1 MTIVH
6 EIARALAESATL
18 AEAAPR
24 MLAAVCADL
33 GWEYGGL
40 WEVNRAG
47 RRLRCI
53 GTWHEPSL
61 RFEPFAEISRGTT
74 FERGLGLPGRVWASG
89 QPVWIPDVTLDA
101 NFPRARSADAV
112 GLHGAFALPI
122 LRDTQV
128 LGVMEFFSRDI
139 RQPDDE
145 LLATMATVGRQIGLF
160 VDRKWAAEELERFFD
175 LSLDLLCVATT
186 EGYFVRLNPAWT
198 RLLGY
203 TEDELRA
210 APFFDFVHPED
221 MAATRESLQ
230 ALVTGTHVID
240 FENRYRAR
248 DGSYRWLQWAV
259 APLVEEGVVYGAAR
273 DVTDRRRAEER
284 LAEVVR
290 ELEIARRRAEDATI
304 AKGVFLENMSH
315 EIRTP
320 MNAIIGMTELALRT
334 KLTRE
339 QADYIRT
346 ANESAEALLDVLNDI
361 LDVSKIEARKLTLE
375 RAPFGLRDTVENA
388 VKLFAPRAHEK
399 DLELACRILPDVPEA
414 LVGDA
419 GRLRQVIV
427 NLVGNAIK
435 FTDRG
440 EVVVEV
446 AVEPAGPAAVEPLAP
461 DDASEVRLH
470 FTVSDTGIGIAPDK
484 QWQIFGAFVQADA
497 STTRRFGGTGLGLT
511 ISAQL
516 VELMGGRVWV
526 HSEPGTGSQF
536 HFVAPFGRH
545 AAGDTRPSPTW
556 NPRDLRVLVVDDNA
570 VNRTILEEVLESWEM
585 RPTVVDG
592 AQPALAAL
600 HEAAR
605 ARRPFHVV
613 LTDAHMP
620 GVDGFT
626 LAREV
631 AADPRLHGVKIV
643 LLTSAGGHGS
653 PPDGDDLFC
662 AQLLKPVKQSDLLE
676 AIVGAV
682 TASAPEALAEDRPP
696 DQPPLPALRP
706 LRVLVAE
713 DNATN
718 QKLIVKLLE
727 RDGHRVTIVGNGREA
742 VSAAAAGGFDVVL
755 MDVQMPEMSGFEAT
769 AAIREQDRASGRHT
783 PIVAMTAHAMAGD
796 RDRALAAGM
805 DQYVAKPLRPREV
818 LSAIARAVPIDGPS
832 LPQPGAADA
841 AAVDAAGLLA
851 DFDGSRGLLADVIDV
866 FVSDT
871 PATLDRL
878 RRAVEARE
886 PAEVARAAHALKGSI
901 GLFSRGAAFEAARA
915 LEQIARQGDLTGADL
930 HHATLQ
936 TETERLSAE
945 LRRLCASLRAE

>member
-6 EIARALAESATL
+6 EIACALAESATL
-18 AEAAPR
+18 VDAAPR
-24 MLAAVCADL
+24 MLAAVCGEL

-40 WEVNRAG
+40 WEVDRAG
-47 RRLRCI
+47 KRLRCI

-61 RFEPFAEISRGTT
+61 RFEPFAEISRATT
-74 FERGLGLPGRVWASG
+74 FERGIGLPGRVWANG
-89 QPVWIPDVTLDA
+89 EPAWIPDVTLDG
-101 NFPRARSADAV
+101 NFPRARAADSV
-112 GLHGAFALPI
+112 GLHGAFALPVV
-122 LRDTQV
+122 RGTQV

-139 RQPDDE
+139 RHPDDE

-186 EGYFVRLNPAWT
+186 DGYFVRVNPAWT

-203 TEDELRA
+203 AAEELRA
-210 APFFDFVHPED
+210 APFFAFVHPED
-221 MAATRESLQ
+221 VEATREALQ
-230 ALVTGTHVID
+230 SLVTGTHVVD

-273 DVTDRRRAEER
+273 DVTDRRQAEER
-284 LAEVVR
+284 LSEVVR

-304 AKGVFLENMSH
+304 AKGEFLANMSH

-334 KLTRE
+334 KLTPE

-399 DLELACRILPDVPEA
+399 NLELACRIRPDVPDA

-419 GRLRQVIV
+419 GRLRQVLV

-440 EVVVEV
+440 EVVVDV
-446 AVEPAGPAAVEPLAP
+446 AVEPPPAVSTEGEPPEDGA
-461 DDASEVRLH
+461 EVRLH
-470 FTVSDTGIGIAPDK
+470 VTVSDTGIGISPDK

-526 HSEPGTGSQF
+526 HSEPGAGSQF
-536 HFVAPFGRH
+536 HFVAPFGRQ
-545 AAGDTRPSPTW
+545 AQGETRPAPTW

-570 VNRTILEEVLESWEM
+570 VNRRILEEVLASWEM
-585 RPTVVDG
+585 RPVVVDG
-592 AQPALAAL
+592 AQAALAAL

-605 ARRPFHVV
+605 ARRPFHLV

-631 AADPRLHGVKIV
+631 NADPRLHGVKIV
-643 LLTSAGGHGS
+643 LLTSAGSHGMPS
-653 PPDGDDLFC
+653 DGENLFS

-682 TASAPEALAEDRPP
+682 TASAPASVAADRALDEPT
-696 DQPPLPALRP
+696 PALRP

-727 RDGHRVTIVGNGREA
+727 RDGHRVTVVGNGRDA
-742 VSAAAAGGFDVVL
+742 VSAAVAGSFDVVL

-769 AAIREQDRASGRHT
+769 AAIREHDRAAGGHT

-796 RDRALAAGM
+796 RERALAAGM
-805 DQYVAKPLRPREV
+805 DQYVAKPLRPRE
-818 LSAIARAVPIDGPS
+818 LLFAIAQAVPSIGPAAS
-832 LPQPGAADA
+832 QAGASDA
-841 AAVDAAGLLA
+841 PPVDDTALLA
-851 DFDGSRGLLADVIDV
+851 DFDGSRELLAEVIEV
-866 FVSDT
+866 FVSDA
-871 PATLDRL
+871 PDTLERL
-878 RRAVEARE
+878 RRAVEARDT
-886 PAEVARAAHALKGSI
+886 PGIARAAHALKGSI
-901 GLFSRGAAFEAARA
+901 GIFTRGAAFEAART
-915 LEQIARQGDLTGADL
+915 LEHLAKQGDLTGVDAC
-930 HHATLQ
+930 HATLQ
-936 TETERLSAE
+936 AEAARLTAD
-945 LRRLCASLRAE
+945 LRRLCASLRSE